1 MMTLRRTRTWDI
13 GIGMDMG
20 MGMGHGQIEM
30 RMGREG
36 SAPLGFLGVPPSA

>member
-1 MMTLRRTRTWDI
+1 MGM
-13 GIGMDMG
+13 GMDMD

-36 SAPLGFLGVPPSA
+36 SAPLGFLGVPPLA